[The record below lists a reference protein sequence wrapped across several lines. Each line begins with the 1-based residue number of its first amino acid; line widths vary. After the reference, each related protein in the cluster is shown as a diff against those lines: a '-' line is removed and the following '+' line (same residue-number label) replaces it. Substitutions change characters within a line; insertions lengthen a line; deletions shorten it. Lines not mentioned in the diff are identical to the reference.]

1 MYRRKRSYGKTILLT
16 VLITILFCGSLPVL
30 ANTGNLT
37 DPDNNYNIL
46 FISSYSYSW
55 PTVPLQ
61 IEGIQSVMD
70 DSVNLQIEFMDT
82 KMISEEIA
90 ENELLERIRCKE

>member
-1 MYRRKRSYGKTILLT
+1 M
-16 VLITILFCGSLPVL
+16 LFCCSLAVS
-30 ANTGNLT
+30 ANADKPADT
-37 DPDNNYNIL
+37 DKNYDIL

-61 IEGIQSVMD
+61 IEGIQSALD
-70 DSVNLQIEFMDT
+70 DTVNLDIEFMDT

-90 ENELLERIRCKE
+90 ESELLERIRYIEQKSGLYNAVIVGDDAALV